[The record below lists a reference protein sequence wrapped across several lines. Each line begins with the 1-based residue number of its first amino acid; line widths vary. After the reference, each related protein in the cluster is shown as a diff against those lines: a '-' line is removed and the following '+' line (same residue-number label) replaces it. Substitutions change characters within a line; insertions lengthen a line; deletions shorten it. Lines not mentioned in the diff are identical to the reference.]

1 MTKLKFYRDS
11 NDKLTGFECKGHA
24 GYAEAGEDIVCAAIS
39 ILTINFVNSVELLT
53 DSFPEVVEDSD
64 KGYLKVTIKEY
75 DKDDVQLLFNSLSLG
90 LDNIRK
96 EYPKF
101 FDLTYDN

>member
-1 MTKLKFYRDS
+1 MTHLKFYRDN

-53 DSFPEVVEDSD
+53 DSFPEVVEDAD

-75 DKDDVQLLFNSLSLG
+75 DKADVQLLFNSLSLG
-90 LDNIRK
+90 LDNIRE

-101 FDLTYDN
+101 FDLTYDK

>member
-1 MTKLKFYRDS
+1 MTRITFYRDS

-24 GYAEAGEDIVCAAIS
+24 GYAEAGEDIVCAAIY

-90 LDNIRK
+90 LDNIRE

>member
-1 MTKLKFYRDS
+1 MTRIIFYRDS

-90 LDNIRK
+90 LDNIRE

>member
-1 MTKLKFYRDS
+1 MTHLKFYCDS

-53 DSFPEVVEDSD
+53 DSFPEVVEDES

-75 DKDDVQLLFNSLSLG
+75 DKADVQLLFDSLSLG
-90 LDNIRK
+90 LNNIRE

-101 FDLTYDN
+101 FDLTYDK

>member
-1 MTKLKFYRDS
+1 MTHLKFYRDG

-53 DSFPEVVEDSD
+53 DSFPEVVEDAD

-75 DKDDVQLLFNSLSLG
+75 DKADVQLLFNSLSLG
-90 LDNIRK
+90 LDNIRE

-101 FDLTYDN
+101 FDLTYDK